1 MPTYEMFLT
10 RCKIDYRIRGMTI
23 PDVAEKIGVSV
34 SQVNSYL
41 AGNTKEKILPIRVL
55 MELRNADVIG
65 DATVEMYWRAIKD
78 EFGLKKENPPKKA
91 EREVFNQFYTARV

>member
-34 SQVNSYL
+34 SQVNRYL
-41 AGNTKEKILPIRVL
+41 AGNTKEKVL
-55 MELRNADVIG
+55 TSR
-65 DATVEMYWRAIKD
+65 TVKTLNS
-78 EFGLKKENPPKKA
+78 F
-91 EREVFNQFYTARV
+91 